1 MSGMANRSRRTSAA
15 ESRSGGPILELLV
28 IFVIVLVLQSV
39 TALVSV
45 GLMTGLFVLGPP
57 LESNP
62 WTLVTSVYAHSG
74 IGHLVSN
81 SVGLV
86 IFGWPIARATTRLR
100 FHTFF
105 LVTGALAGVS
115 QVLISSLFASI
126 GVGDPTAVLG
136 ASGAVFALAGYLIAG
151 NRLSDAFASV
161 VDVPRWIAVLIFA
174 IFAGVI
180 TIATGAPGVALIA
193 HFTGFLLGLLAGR
206 AGVLD
211 AYSRRKRNQS
221 AA

>member
-1 MSGMANRSRRTSAA
+1 MVTRSRRRSDTD
-15 ESRSGGPILELLV
+15 SRSGGPILEVLL
-28 IFVIVLVLQSV
+28 IFVVVLAAQTVAAVIS
-39 TALVSV
+39 A
-45 GLMTGLFVLGPP
+45 GLMAGLFVLGPP
-57 LESNP
+57 LTANP
-62 WTLVTSVYAHSG
+62 WTIVTSVYAHSG
-74 IGHLVSN
+74 LGHLLSN

-86 IFGWPIARATTRLR
+86 LFGWPIARATTRLR

-105 LVTGALAGVS
+105 LVTGALAGIT
-115 QVLISSLFASI
+115 QVVTSSFFASI

-161 VDVPRWIAVLIFA
+161 VEVPRWAAVAVFVVLA
-174 IFAGVI
+174 AVI

-211 AYSRRKRNQS
+211 VRSRTARAGS
-221 AA
+221 TA

>member
-1 MSGMANRSRRTSAA
+1 MVTRSRRSSDTD
-15 ESRSGGPILELLV
+15 SRSGGPILEVLL
-28 IFVIVLVLQSV
+28 IFVVVLIAQTVAAVIS
-39 TALVSV
+39 A
-45 GLMTGLFVLGPP
+45 GLMAGLFVLGPP
-57 LESNP
+57 LTANP
-62 WTLVTSVYAHSG
+62 WTIVTSVYAHSG
-74 IGHLVSN
+74 LGHLLSN

-86 IFGWPIARATTRLR
+86 LFGWPIARATTRLR

-105 LVTGALAGVS
+105 LVTGALAGIT
-115 QVLISSLFASI
+115 QVVTSSFFASI

-161 VDVPRWIAVLIFA
+161 VEIPRWAAVAVFVVLA
-174 IFAGVI
+174 AVI

-211 AYSRRKRNQS
+211 VASRRARADAS
-221 AA
+221 V